1 MSYYGS
7 FHVLVLYLKRQS
19 LCVLSSVILAYS
31 PMKSLEVSSSIEI
44 KACWISR
51 FRVHSETLHCFH
63 GAEDDTSPGAL
74 LVCLVTWEAAYCC
87 WCQILPRMYCK
98 RCLHEDEALVGLTMW
113 RWNMVYNILHL
124 PVCRHWAGRT
134 LLFCITQIVCF
145 LGFINFIQVEI
156 SIVWKWLLFYKPLKG
171 GLYCETSV
179 RRWFFFAWFIP
190 EASLIKAMNQ

>member
-63 GAEDDTSPGAL
+63 VAEDDTSPGPL

-113 RWNMVYNILHL
+113 RWNIVYNILHL
-124 PVCRHWAGRT
+124 PVCRHWAGRKEDFVV
-134 LLFCITQIVCF
+134 LYYSNSVLFRLHKFYSSGNFNSLKMASF
-145 LGFINFIQVEI
+145 L
-156 SIVWKWLLFYKPLKG
+156 
-171 GLYCETSV
+171 
-179 RRWFFFAWFIP
+179 
-190 EASLIKAMNQ
+190 